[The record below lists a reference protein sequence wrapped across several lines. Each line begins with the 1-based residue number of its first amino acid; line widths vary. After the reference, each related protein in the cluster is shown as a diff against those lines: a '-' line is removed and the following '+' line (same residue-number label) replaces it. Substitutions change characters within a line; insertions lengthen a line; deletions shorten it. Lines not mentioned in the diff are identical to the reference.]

1 VVLILTADLI
11 QELPEF
17 MQHQLRWSICFRMR
31 KNYPSLMTYI
41 GIAAVIIAIPVK
53 LVFLIKLKKCSY
65 GL

>member
-1 VVLILTADLI
+1 LTADLTSGVTVI
-11 QELPEF
+11 HATPIEVVNMFQ
-17 MQHQLRWSICFRMR
+17 MR